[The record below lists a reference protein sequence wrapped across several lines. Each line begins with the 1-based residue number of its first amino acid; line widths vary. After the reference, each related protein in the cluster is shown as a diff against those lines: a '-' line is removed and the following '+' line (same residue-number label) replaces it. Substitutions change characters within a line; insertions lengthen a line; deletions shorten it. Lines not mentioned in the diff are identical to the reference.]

1 MIDSKYGPPAQNYLL
16 LELHVPDFEKVKE
29 FYGKLGFEV
38 VWERKPE
45 GFKGYLVIKRGNN
58 ILCFWGGN
66 ENILE
71 HEYFSQFPKDSKRGY
86 GVELVI
92 MVEDVDSYYEE
103 VKQFAKVVEELKLKP
118 WGLRDFRIE
127 DPFGFYLRITNHH
140 NILDNRNAV
149 K

>member
-1 MIDSKYGPPAQNYLL
+1 MINSKYGQPAQNNFL

-45 GFKGYLVIKRGNN
+45 EFKGYLVIKRGGT

-92 MVEDVDSYYEE
+92 MVEDVDSYYEG
-103 VKQFAKVVEELKLKP
+103 VKQFATVVEELKLKP